1 MLVTNAGGEKIFS
14 ASALGPNSFNVQ
26 PHSIQAHV
34 IREVKGLPIAVS
46 KSEIRGSIRRWNQK
60 SPNVLAFGRHDPNA
74 TGTRIVDV
82 AFFVDSHAI
91 RYPRSFIRTH
101 IQPNTSIDGTVIRLN
116 IEAPDLSF
124 GAVVD
129 VEEPFI
135 RRNGNAVRVLQLTR
149 GYQLDLSLL

>member
-60 SPNVLAFGRHDPNA
+60 SPNVLAFGRQDPNA

-82 AFFVDSHAI
+82 AFLVDSHAI
-91 RYPRSFIRTH
+91 RPTARQATFQKS
-101 IQPNTSIDGTVIRLN
+101 
-116 IEAPDLSF
+116 
-124 GAVVD
+124 
-129 VEEPFI
+129 
-135 RRNGNAVRVLQLTR
+135 
-149 GYQLDLSLL
+149 